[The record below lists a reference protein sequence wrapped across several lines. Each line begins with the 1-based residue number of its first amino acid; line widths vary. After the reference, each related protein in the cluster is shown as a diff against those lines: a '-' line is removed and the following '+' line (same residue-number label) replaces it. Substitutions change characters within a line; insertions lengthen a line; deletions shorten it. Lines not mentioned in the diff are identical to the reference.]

1 MSSHRSLRVR
11 VLGINRKVQMKPLTV
26 APPEAGEAEPR
37 VLELQLVVKHGGVLT
52 HAGRAQAEALG
63 SDFRRTIY
71 PSAARY
77 DDLEG
82 DEGAGLLR
90 LHSTYRHDLK
100 LWSSDEGR
108 VQMSAAAFA
117 KGLLDLEG
125 TSLAPILVSLV
136 NLNGFMLDSFDKG
149 ASEDIR
155 AAKAAMARYMTTDDK
170 ASAAAAAEAVAA
182 SAAAL
187 LLREDSGAPSLS
199 ASGSAGAAGDAWEG
213 GAEPARSSRDSA
225 PPVPPSPSRS
235 IVPEVEALP
244 DILPGQLGDAWTQPP
259 VELLRALV
267 VRIQALREEI
277 QERIWAAHG
286 ISGSGAAGGGGGG
299 GVSAAASA
307 GGSTPGVSPSSS
319 ASGATPGGPC
329 SDESLFLLLE
339 RWRKL
344 ERGLYNTRKGVFDIS
359 KIPDIFDA
367 VKYDALHSRHW
378 GLSGLPELHAIAKQL
393 ADVVIP
399 NEYGI
404 SPDQKLRIGAKI
416 CSTLLG
422 KILRDFTAVREE
434 STAAWHDAS
443 LPRSGSMVAGAGGRM
458 SQHAQPPLYEGT
470 EGVGGGEEND
480 DSGGDTD
487 DDDGGYRL
495 HAQYADDINSK
506 SRHVRTRVYFTSES
520 HMHALINV
528 VRYAHLCDGAPPGAD
543 GADGAAAASAPP
555 PPQQP
560 PGAAP
565 VSRRASGV
573 GATAPLVSAAGEAA
587 LAGTRELDYL
597 STLVLLL
604 YEVKD
609 VPPSDPQ
616 KFRVELLFSP
626 GAAGDP
632 FAAPEGSHALPV
644 APRVPLWQPTE
655 AGGGAGEA
663 QHAPAGGAGEALTL
677 NRVESA
683 LGAFAAGW
691 RSKGCPELSGGGA
704 SSSGLHSRTP
714 SGTGGAS
721 GARDSC

>member
-1 MSSHRSLRVR
+1 
-11 VLGINRKVQMKPLTV
+11 MKPLSV
-26 APPEAGEAEPR
+26 SPPEAGEAEAR
-37 VLELQLVVKHGGVLT
+37 VVELQLVVKHGGVLT

-63 SDFRRTIY
+63 SDFRRTMY
-71 PSAARY
+71 PASSRY
-77 DDLEG
+77 DDPED

-155 AAKAAMARYMTTDDK
+155 AAKAAIARYMTTDEK
-170 ASAAAAAEAVAA
+170 GAAAAAAAAASEALAA
-182 SAAAL
+182 SAASL
-187 LLREDSGAPSLS
+187 LLREDGAGGTPLS
-199 ASGSAGAAGDAWEG
+199 ASGGSASGRRASESWEG
-213 GAEPARSSRDSA
+213 GGGGAEGRSPRDRASS
-225 PPVPPSPSRS
+225 VPPSPSRS
-235 IVPEVEALP
+235 IVPEADALP
-244 DILPGQLGDAWTQPP
+244 VTPGQLGEAWAAPP

-267 VRIQALREEI
+267 VRMQALREEI
-277 QERIWAAHG
+277 QERIWAAHAG
-286 ISGSGAAGGGGGG
+286 VSASASLSASGGGG
-299 GVSAAASA
+299 S
-307 GGSTPGVSPSSS
+307 STPGVSPSSS
-319 ASGATPGGPC
+319 ASGRTPAPGGPC

-344 ERGLYNTRKGVFDIS
+344 ERGLYNTRKQVFDIS

-378 GLSGLPELHAIAKQL
+378 GLSGLPELHAVAKQL

-404 SPDQKLRIGAKI
+404 SPEQKLRIGAKI

-443 LPRSGSMVAGAGGRM
+443 LPRSASMVAAGGRM
-458 SQHAQPPLYEGT
+458 SQHAAHAQPPLHEGAP
-470 EGVGGGEEND
+470 EGGDDGGGGGGGEEEEE

-487 DDDGGYRL
+487 DDDGGFRL
-495 HAQYADDINSK
+495 HAQYAEDINST

-528 VRYAHLCDGAPPGAD
+528 VRYAHLCDSSAA
-543 GADGAAAASAPP
+543 AAGAAAADGDAAAAPLP
-555 PPQQP
+555 P

-609 VPPSDPQ
+609 LPPSDPA

-632 FAAPEGSHALPV
+632 FAAPDGSHALPV
-644 APRVPLWQPTE
+644 APRVPLWQPSE
-655 AGGGAGEA
+655 GGDAA
-663 QHAPAGGAGEALTL
+663 HAPAGGDAEALTL

-691 RSKGCPELSGGGA
+691 RSKGCPELSGGGGSA
-704 SSSGLHSRTP
+704 PSSGLSSRTP
-714 SGTGGAS
+714 SGAAGGI